1 MRLTRRYRVDTNAPV
16 TSWDFIKENYRPH
29 DRIAIVVRNRRE
41 DYTLQR
47 LLSAQDAASPR
58 IQRFLRY
65 ENAHGADIY
74 VSMNTLKPGAKG
86 RTKADIAEI
95 RHLYLDLDEDGDE
108 RLARV
113 LKSDGLPQPNYVLDT
128 SPGKHQVIWKIEGY
142 TLEQAE
148 ATLRVMAREFGG
160 DPAAT
165 DAARVLRLP
174 GLHNKKF
181 KEPVPVKG
189 HQLVDAVYRPDKFA
203 AVPELSDGVQTTPGK
218 RLAPMGLRRD
228 GGSLSQSERDWAWV
242 REQLRAGVQPD
253 AVKQALAC
261 LRADKHNPRYYAERT
276 VGRALI
282 R

>member
-1 MRLTRRYRVDTNAPV
+1 MEPAAPV
-16 TSWDFIKENYRPH
+16 TSWDFIKQNYRAD
-29 DRIAIVVRNRRE
+29 DRIAIVIRNRHE

-74 VSMNTLKPGAKG
+74 VSMNILKPAAKS

-95 RHLYLDLDEDGDE
+95 SHLYLDLDEDGDK

-113 LKSDGLPQPNYVLDT
+113 LKGDALPQPNYVLDT
-128 SPGKHQVIWKIEGY
+128 SPGKHQVIWKVEGF

-148 ATLRVMAREFGG
+148 AALRAMAREFGG

-181 KEPVPVKG
+181 KEPVRVQG
-189 HQLVDAVYRPDKFA
+189 QRLYEGVYRPEKFA
-203 AVPELSDGVQTTPGK
+203 TLPAIPEACLTNPGK
-218 RLAPMGLRRD
+218 PHVPLGTRRD
-228 GGSLSQSERDWAWV
+228 GGPLSQSERDWAWV
-242 REQLRAGVQPD
+242 RNQLRAGASPE
-253 AVKQALAC
+253 AVRRELVGRRQ
-261 LRADKHNPRYYAERT
+261 DKSDPTNYAERT
-276 VGRALI
+276 VWRALS